1 MVVVITGRHDV
12 RLPRRAAA
20 HARGRPRRDHQSGQR
35 PGRPQRAAD
44 VDLLRGQS
52 AIVRAADR
60 PKRDVHVG
68 AMSKILS
75 LAERFSPALL
85 DRYMLF
91 RNKMVRDQLS
101 DRADRGES
109 NLFASANETRIHGDF
124 RRLPL
129 LRRRRP
135 ARG

>member
-1 MVVVITGRHDV
+1 V
-12 RLPRRAAA
+12 RPLPLSIVYSPEKV
-20 HARGRPRRDHQSGQR
+20 AR
-35 PGRPQRAAD
+35 
-44 VDLLRGQS
+44 

-60 PKRDVHVG
+60 PRRDVYVG

-109 NLFASANETRIHGDF
+109 NLFASVNETRIHGDF